1 MQATDSLRT
10 LSFVQHL
17 TMITYGINLGDADK
31 HRSPLDYDEYDDWLG
46 FDFDFYL
53 KNLLDG
59 YLSDIESDLL
69 TVWSTNKSEQES

>member
-10 LSFVQHL
+10 LSLVQHL
-17 TMITYGINLGDADK
+17 TIITYGINLSDNDK
-31 HRSPLDYDEYDDWLG
+31 HRSPLDYDEYDNWLG